1 MAQRRLDMLPLLDV
15 FMVVLFAMTTSTT
28 DTATT
33 TDAPADAD
41 APTSSEVRDSKADDQ
56 EALAEA
62 RGARDRAEAALS
74 QAQQSSQDAAQRTQA
89 LAEALEDLRADAT
102 RRGGS
107 PRESEVLERLLDQ
120 FSVFEIELAG
130 EPGEAGVRNRCCFR
144 SDLQDQW
151 RSCGAVPAL
160 EIDREHWL
168 EDGGEGL
175 LEVLRRTKGGNA
187 LTLVRQDE
195 DATYRIAG
203 ALEDALRERLPE
215 HRIYNEGVSLA
226 SPLCPAE

>member
-15 FMVVLFAMTTSTT
+15 FMVVLFAMTTT
-28 DTATT
+28 TT
-33 TDAPADAD
+33 TDADADAD
-41 APTSSEVRDSKADDQ
+41 ARAEPSTEASDSEAI
-56 EALAEA
+56 AEA
-62 RGARDRAEAALS
+62 RSARDRAEAALS
-74 QAQQSSQDAAQRTQA
+74 EARQTSQKAAQRAKA

-107 PRESEVLERLLDQ
+107 PRQSEVLERLLDQ
-120 FSVFEIELAG
+120 FSVFEIEVAG
-130 EPGEAGVRNRCCFR
+130 EPGDAGIVNRCCFR
-144 SDLQDQW
+144 SDLQEQW

-160 EIDREHWL
+160 QIDREHWL

-175 LEVLRRTKGGNA
+175 IDVLRRTKGGNA

-226 SPLCPAE
+226 TPLCPEQ